1 MEVKEPRSQI
11 PYTLHRLTFILQRLS
26 DENLQKK
33 LGVGFSQFKLMIGLS
48 KHPGCEQQELA
59 MYLGQ
64 TEASIS
70 RQIRLMGDLKL
81 IKAELD
87 KNDKRRRRVVLT
99 QKGKDTFEKAQK
111 LLEYQH
117 REVLKVLDDKQV
129 GQLQNYMD
137 RMLLATGCPEDSI
150 GN

>member
-1 MEVKEPRSQI
+1 
-11 PYTLHRLTFILQRLS
+11 
-26 DENLQKK
+26 
-33 LGVGFSQFKLMIGLS
+33 MIGLA
-48 KHPGCEQQELA
+48 KHPHCEQQELA

-70 RQIRLMGDLKL
+70 RQIRLMAAIKL
-81 IKAELD
+81 IKVEHD
-87 KNDKRRRRVVLT
+87 KKDKRRRHVVLT
-99 QKGKDTFEKAQK
+99 QNGKDTFEKAQK

-129 GQLQNYMD
+129 RQLQNYLD
-137 RMLLATGCPEDSI
+137 QMLLTIGCPEDSI